1 MTPLLLLLAACGTVD
16 DTAPTDTA
24 ADTTAADTRA
34 PHILVIGVDGMRP
47 DALRQANAPHM
58 QRLMNEGISTWTG
71 QTQLVVPPIS
81 GPGWAT
87 LLTGVDPDL
96 HLVDS
101 NDDLPE
107 RSLDWPTTPQRV
119 HESGGFVSEVI
130 DWIGILALTS
140 TAAYDELVIGDDATV
155 AVTTPERVAASDA
168 MVWTH
173 FNDVDSA
180 GHATGFTPDNPD
192 YIAEIEDVDRQVAAA
207 LDAVAA
213 RPSSERWMVALVTD
227 HGGHGTAHD
236 EEIPECRTIPMA
248 VWYDGVTPR
257 DLGEVPQ
264 RDFAPTVLRWMN
276 LPTEGLPGTPW
287 L

>member
-1 MTPLLLLLAACGTVD
+1 MTSLLLLLACASVD
-16 DTAPTDTA
+16 DAVPE
-24 ADTTAADTRA
+24 ADTRT

-47 DALRQANAPHM
+47 DALRQADAPNM
-58 QRLMNEGISTWTG
+58 RRLMDEGLSTWTG

-96 HLVDS
+96 NLVDS

-119 HESGGFVSEVI
+119 RESGGYVSEVI

-140 TAAYDELVIGDDATV
+140 IAAYDTLIIGDDAEV
-155 AVTTPERVAASDA
+155 GARTPERVEAGDA

-180 GHATGFTPDNPD
+180 GHATGFSPDNPD
-192 YIAEIEDVDRQVAAA
+192 YIAEIEDVDRQIAAA

-213 RPSSERWMVALVTD
+213 RPTSERWLVALVTD
-227 HGGHGTAHD
+227 HGGHGTRHD

-248 VWYDGVTPR
+248 VWFDGVAHA

-264 RDFAPTVLRWMN
+264 RDFAPTVLTWMG
-276 LPTEGLPGTPW
+276 LSTEGLPGTPW